1 MVSPQMHTPMYYF
14 LCHLSFIDVCY
25 SSNSLPKMMIDIFST
40 IRRISIV
47 GCLAQINTGIFLGET
62 ECLLLALMAYDRYV
76 AICLPLNYTVIMN
89 RKVCTNIMV
98 VLWVGNFIIS
108 TIPMIV
114 KPLLFCGD
122 NKVDHFVCE
131 LIAILSLA
139 CGDISF
145 HKTAIFVFGLFT
157 ILLPLVLIV
166 VSYVCIIHSVL
177 KIRSG
182 KSRAFSTCTSH
193 LTVVLMYYGATITM
207 YMAPANTYSSKQKYI
222 ALLYG
227 AAMPAL
233 NPLIY
238 SLRNS
243 DVNEAYKKYFN
254 KFLKRV

>member
-1 MVSPQMHTPMYYF
+1 MHTPMYYF

-25 SSNSLPKMMIDIFST
+25 SSNSLPKMMIDVFSKKKT
-40 IRRISIV
+40 ISIV

-62 ECLLLALMAYDRYV
+62 ECLLLAVMAYDRYV
-76 AICLPLNYTVIMN
+76 AIRLPLHYTVIMN
-89 RKVCTNIMV
+89 RKVCTNITFI
-98 VLWVGNFIIS
+98 LWFGNFFIS
-108 TIPMIV
+108 TIPMIL
-114 KPLLFCGD
+114 KPLVFCGE

-145 HKTAIFVFGLFT
+145 HKMTIFVLGLFT
-157 ILLPLVLIV
+157 LLLPLVFIV
-166 VSYVCIIHSVL
+166 GSYVCIIYSVL

-182 KSRAFSTCTSH
+182 KSRAFSTCVSH
-193 LTVVLMYYGATITM
+193 LTVVFMYYGATITM

-227 AAMPAL
+227 AATPAL

-243 DVNEAYKKYFN
+243 DVNEAYKKFLN
-254 KFLKRV
+254 NFLKMVS